1 LAGENSLELLKVKGA
16 IWQSVLL
23 AIYCQ
28 NRDYNA
34 ANDGNS
40 LPPISRL
47 WRVSL
52 NPIEHP
58 MIGKG
63 GSKDA
68 DYGGASLPE
77 E

>member
-1 LAGENSLELLKVKGA
+1 MLEICFK
-16 IWQSVLL
+16 
-23 AIYCQ
+23 
-28 NRDYNA
+28 NPDYNA
-34 ANDGNS
+34 ANVGNS
-40 LPPISRL
+40 LPPISRS
-47 WRVSL
+47 WRLSL
-52 NPIEHP
+52 NPVEHP